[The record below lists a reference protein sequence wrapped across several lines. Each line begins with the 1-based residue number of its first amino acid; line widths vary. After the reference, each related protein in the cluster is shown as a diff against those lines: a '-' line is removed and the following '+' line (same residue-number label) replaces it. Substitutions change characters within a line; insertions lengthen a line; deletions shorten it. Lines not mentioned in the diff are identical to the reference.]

1 MDDPGI
7 LRMITYCT
15 EMLSV
20 NEDVQIVMKKI
31 KGNSCK
37 LLQVSEYAQSV
48 FIIFNL
54 VLICRAMFKYGNQ

>member
-1 MDDPGI
+1 
-7 LRMITYCT
+7 MITYCT

-37 LLQVSEYAQSV
+37 LLQVSEYA
-48 FIIFNL
+48 
-54 VLICRAMFKYGNQ
+54 